1 MGSKPTDDTLED
13 IVFSSHVAAL
23 ELPAWWGQ
31 ALFAT
36 RLEIVVWTPRLY
48 TVVRGSPVLGY

>member
-1 MGSKPTDDTLED
+1 LEY